1 MGSEM
6 CIRDRACSAARIGQ
20 SVWPIEALYTTE
32 HQGIGSGGV
41 LRFRRFPIRFTPHM
55 LSPFPNFTVSN
66 RLRLAALACRM
77 PTYLYLVHRLNR
89 SPKERAT

>member
-1 MGSEM
+1 MLGGESVAQ
-6 CIRDRACSAARIGQ
+6 ACSAARIGQ